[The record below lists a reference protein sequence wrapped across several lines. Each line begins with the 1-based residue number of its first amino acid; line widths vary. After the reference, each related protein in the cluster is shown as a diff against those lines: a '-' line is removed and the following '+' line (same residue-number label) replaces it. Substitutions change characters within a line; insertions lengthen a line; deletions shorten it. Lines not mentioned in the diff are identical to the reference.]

1 MTIGKETSANSGIR
15 SIFVNTARIFLGL
28 VFMFSGIVK
37 AIDPVGTQIKFEDY
51 LVGMGL
57 GNPEQSSWLLI
68 MACILAGFEILLG
81 AYLVMG
87 AYRRGTSVLAFVLM
101 CILTPFTLYVAIAN
115 PVHDCGCFGDA
126 LKLTNWQTF
135 SKNVILLLLSAVV
148 LKNWRCVVPFVR
160 ERWQWSVTLVM
171 LIITVRFVYDNVNS
185 LPIIDFRPYRIGTDL
200 RQQVLEEGNPEMA
213 DFFLMDSKRE
223 DVTAS
228 VLENPGYTFLL
239 VSPHLYQASSSDLD
253 LIDGL
258 DDYCEE
264 YGYGLVCLTSST
276 RDEIDLWAGNTGAR
290 YQFLLCDEIPL
301 KTMVRSNPGLVLLG
315 DGIILNKWS
324 HSDIPDEEALS
335 GPLEELNG
343 VVAPVT
349 HPVPEPLGVILLF
362 SLPLLLLGIIDALSG
377 KKH

>member
-1 MTIGKETSANSGIR
+1 MTDKVKSTKFGVR
-15 SIFVNTARIFLGL
+15 SFLVNMARMLLGL
-28 VFMFSGIVK
+28 VFMFSGVVK

-51 LVGMGL
+51 IVGMGL
-57 GNPEQSSWLLI
+57 GVPMQSTWLLV
-68 MACILAGFEILLG
+68 MACLLAGFEILLG

-87 AYRRGTSVLAFVLM
+87 TYRRGTSFLIFLLM

-135 SKNVILLLLSAVV
+135 FKNVILLLLSIFVWR
-148 LKNWRCVVPFVR
+148 NWRRIVPFVR
-160 ERWQWSVTLVM
+160 EKWQWSVTLVM
-171 LIITVRFVYDNVNS
+171 LIIMVRFMYDNVNS
-185 LPIIDFRPYRIGTDL
+185 LPVIDFRPYSIGTDL
-200 RQQVLEEGNPEMA
+200 KQQVLENGNPEMS
-213 DFFLMDSKRE
+213 DFFLMNSRKE
-223 DVTAS
+223 DVTAD
-228 VLENPGYTFLL
+228 VLDYSGYTFLL

-258 DDYCEE
+258 ADYCEE
-264 YGYGLVCLTSST
+264 YGYGLVCLTAST
-276 RDEIDLWAGNTGAR
+276 RDEIDIWAGNTGAR

-315 DGIILNKWS
+315 NGYILNKWS

-335 GPLEELNG
+335 GPLESLNG
-343 VVAPVT
+343 IVAPLADPIPKT
-349 HPVPEPLGVILLF
+349 LGVILLF
-362 SLPLLLLGIIDALSG
+362 LLPLLLMGIITALSG

>member
-1 MTIGKETSANSGIR
+1 MTDKVKSTKFGVR
-15 SIFVNTARIFLGL
+15 SFLVNMARMLLGL
-28 VFMFSGIVK
+28 VFMFSGVVK

-51 LVGMGL
+51 IVGMGL
-57 GNPEQSSWLLI
+57 GVPMQSTWLLV
-68 MACILAGFEILLG
+68 MACLLAGFEILLG

-87 AYRRGTSVLAFVLM
+87 TYRRGTSLLVFLLM

-135 SKNVILLLLSAVV
+135 YKNVILLLLSIFVWR
-148 LKNWRCVVPFVR
+148 NWRRIVPFVR
-160 ERWQWSVTLVM
+160 EKWQWSVTLVM
-171 LIITVRFVYDNVNS
+171 LIIMVRFMYDNVNS
-185 LPIIDFRPYRIGTDL
+185 LPVIDFRPYSIGTDL
-200 RQQVLEEGNPEMA
+200 KQQVLENGNPEMS
-213 DFFLMDSKRE
+213 DFFLMNSRKE
-223 DVTAS
+223 DVTAD
-228 VLENPGYTFLL
+228 VLDNPGYTFLI

-258 DDYCEE
+258 ADYCEE
-264 YGYGLVCLTSST
+264 YGYGLVCLTAST
-276 RDEIDLWAGNTGAR
+276 RDEIDMWAGNTGAR

-315 DGIILNKWS
+315 NGFILNKWS

-335 GPLEELNG
+335 GPLESLNG
-343 VVAPVT
+343 IVAPLAD
-349 HPVPEPLGVILLF
+349 PIPKPLGVILLF
-362 SLPLLLLGIIDALSG
+362 LLPLLLMGIITALSG